1 MKDHKNA
8 LQSTNADRQTST
20 NNRRKNVASWL
31 AIGYDD
37 MAVADGGDGGG

>member
-1 MKDHKNA
+1 MHCRA
-8 LQSTNADRQTST
+8 PTPTDRQTST

-37 MAVADGGDGGG
+37 MTVAGGGDSGGVV